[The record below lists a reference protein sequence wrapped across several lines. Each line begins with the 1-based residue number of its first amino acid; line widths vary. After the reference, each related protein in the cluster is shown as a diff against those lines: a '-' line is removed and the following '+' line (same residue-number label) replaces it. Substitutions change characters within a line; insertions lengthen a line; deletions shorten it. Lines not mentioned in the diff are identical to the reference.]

1 MFFSF
6 ILFKAIITI
15 SVRLATSKAIKK
27 DDIEGEIVEPPFQN
41 ENEEDNKRTP
51 VESNETSPKK
61 SKKPDDNPEEGLE
74 KITEEMLRKHCHD
87 SWAAMDLI
95 FCDNFLPANMRNRD
109 RVKGR

>member
-1 MFFSF
+1 MFFSWN
-6 ILFKAIITI
+6 LFKAIITI
-15 SVRLATSKAIKK
+15 SVRLATSKAIKR
-27 DDIEGEIVEPPFQN
+27 DDFEGKIWFQN

-109 RVKGR
+109 RVKGWGAE